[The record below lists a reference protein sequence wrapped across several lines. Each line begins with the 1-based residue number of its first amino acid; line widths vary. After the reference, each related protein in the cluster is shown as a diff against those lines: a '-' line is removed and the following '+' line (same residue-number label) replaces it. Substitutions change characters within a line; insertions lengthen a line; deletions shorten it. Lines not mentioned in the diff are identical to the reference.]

1 MAKIKILPAHE
12 AQKIAAGEV
21 IERPATIVKELIE
34 NALDA
39 LSTHITIE
47 IKDGGKQGITVID
60 NGCGMDSHDAQ
71 LCFAKHATS
80 KIESIADLERISSFG
95 FRGEALAS
103 IAAVSQ
109 VTLRTK
115 ETDAQE
121 GTQVTVSAGNITAQN
136 MVACPVGTAIT
147 ISDLFYT
154 VPARKKFLKA
164 RETEF
169 RHIQALIQAFC
180 FAYPSTHF
188 KFISDDAII
197 YNCPPVTNLLDR
209 YTQLHAHTTTTH
221 MQSLITYQ
229 KDSLQIT
236 GAVSDITCTRF
247 DRSGIFL
254 FVNKRWIR
262 NQKLSSAV
270 IAGYASTLQ
279 PGRFPL
285 ACIEIAIDPT
295 EVDINIH
302 PRKEEVQFVHP
313 RSVEQA
319 VQQTVK
325 QTLETA
331 LAQRIKQPVHFEQPR
346 TFFTSPM
353 QGYQSFSS
361 PHVPPTPVIRD
372 QPFFIPPAFDHTI
385 QHQHPIIQPSEQSY
399 RLIGQY
405 HKTYLLIEQD
415 DGLFLIDQHA
425 AHERILYEEFATR
438 FDSIPSVALLF
449 PIMIHIS
456 KEAMELLTPH
466 LALFAT
472 HNIILEPFG
481 EEQLIIQSI
490 PVHLKET
497 SLDELIH
504 KTVAWI
510 SDYNHLKQEEFFS
523 TMNHNMR
530 AQMACSAAVKAGDE
544 LTQEK
549 MNQLLQDLFK
559 TPNRLSC
566 PHGRPT
572 GWLLPL
578 YEIEK
583 KFKRK

>member
-1 MAKIKILPAHE
+1 MAKIKILPVHE

-21 IERPATIVKELIE
+21 IERPANIVKELIE
-34 NALDA
+34 NAIDA
-39 LSTHITIE
+39 GAHHIIVE
-47 IKDGGKQGITVID
+47 IKDGGKESISVTD
-60 NGCGMDSHDAQ
+60 NGSGMDYDDAR

-80 KIESIADLERISSFG
+80 KISSITDLEQISSFG

-103 IAAVSQ
+103 IAAVSN
-109 VTLRTK
+109 VTLNTK
-115 ETDAQE
+115 EAHAHE
-121 GTQVTVSAGNITAQN
+121 GIQVTVSAGTIIAQKT
-136 MVACPVGTAIT
+136 VACPAGTSIVIT
-147 ISDLFYT
+147 DLFYT

-164 RETEF
+164 RDTEF
-169 RHIQALIQAFC
+169 RHIQSLLHAFC
-180 FAYPSTHF
+180 FAYPNIHF
-188 KFISDDAII
+188 KFISDDAVL
-197 YNCPPVTNLLDR
+197 YNCPPVTSLIDR
-209 YTQLHAHTTTTH
+209 YTQLYTHTTATH
-221 MQSLITYQ
+221 MLPLIMCK
-229 KDSLQIT
+229 KDSFQIT
-236 GAVSDITCTRF
+236 GVISDLTHTRF
-247 DRSGIFL
+247 DRNGIFL

-262 NQKLSSAV
+262 NQKLSSST

-285 ACIEIAIDPT
+285 ACIEVAIDPT

-313 RSVEQA
+313 RSIEQT

-325 QTLETA
+325 QTLEVA
-331 LAQRIKQPVHFEQPR
+331 LSERVKQPVYFESPR
-346 TFFTSPM
+346 TFFTPHQPTAAS
-353 QGYQSFSS
+353 YQSL
-361 PHVPPTPVIRD
+361 
-372 QPFFIPPAFDHTI
+372 QHTI
-385 QHQHPIIQPSEQSY
+385 STQPKDLEFLNSTPPITPHYQQPIIHTHEQSA

-405 HKTYLLIEQD
+405 NKTYLLLEQE

-438 FDSIPSVALLF
+438 FDTIPSVALLF
-449 PIMIHIS
+449 PIMVHIS
-456 KEAMELLTPH
+456 KEALELLMPYF
-466 LALFAT
+466 ALFEQ
-472 HNIILEPFG
+472 HKIILEPFG
-481 EEQLIIQSI
+481 NEQLIVQSI

-497 SLDELIH
+497 SLDDLIH
-504 KTVAWI
+504 KTIAWI
-510 SDYNHLKQEEFFS
+510 AEYKHLEQTEFSS
-523 TMNHNMR
+523 TLHHHMR

-549 MNQLLQDLFK
+549 MEQLLRDLFK